1 MTTKRRKHY
10 VRGIGKVALSKEYR
24 KSGHKYKLKRI
35 MKIRGAI
42 LGELAEV
49 KAKKRRRHKR

>member
-1 MTTKRRKHY
+1 MMMIAWMKKLIKDMKTL
-10 VRGIGKVALSKEYR
+10 IGSM
-24 KSGHKYKLKRI
+24 RI